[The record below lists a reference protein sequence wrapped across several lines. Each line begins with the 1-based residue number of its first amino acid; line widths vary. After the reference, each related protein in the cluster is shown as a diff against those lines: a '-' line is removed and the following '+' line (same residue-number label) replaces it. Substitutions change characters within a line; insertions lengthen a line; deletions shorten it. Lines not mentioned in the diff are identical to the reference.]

1 MFCYFLLY
9 SEANKLYV
17 YVYIHKTNCGASII
31 AQLVK
36 NLPAMQETQVWLLGQ
51 KIPWRRK
58 WQLTP
63 VFLPGESHE
72 QRSLADYSP
81 WDRKSRTWLSD
92 KNHHQNQL
100 YSNKNK
106 IQYPNK
112 KNFKKQRKKPNL
124 RPSPLGHTWFLLLTE
139 CPLCQWQLV
148 LSMALTNSCHLGQGD
163 YIVPSIFHCGKGKN
177 FASPEYMHF
186 MLIDLLSCI
195 LFLFT
200 GQSMP
205 YLLPRYQTKRGSA
218 HLDTVKLTYW
228 SQVMVRKGV
237 ALTVRP
243 SKEYGQLMFKKL
255 LF

>member
-1 MFCYFLLY
+1 MNRGAWQTTVHGIARVGHDLVT
-9 SEANKLYV
+9 K
-17 YVYIHKTNCGASII
+17 ITTKTNC
-31 AQLVK
+31 
-36 NLPAMQETQVWLLGQ
+36 
-51 KIPWRRK
+51 
-58 WQLTP
+58 TP
-63 VFLPGESHE
+63 I
-72 QRSLADYSP
+72 
-81 WDRKSRTWLSD
+81 KT
-92 KNHHQNQL
+92 K
-100 YSNKNK
+100 
-106 IQYPNK
+106 QYPNK

-218 HLDTVKLTYW
+218 HLDTVKLTY
-228 SQVMVRKGV
+228 
-237 ALTVRP
+237 
-243 SKEYGQLMFKKL
+243 
-255 LF
+255 